1 MGISYWSA
9 YVVSSELFGCCCLV
23 LALCRRCLAV
33 PVPGHLCVGWLGR
46 AGSRRMNGGEGP
58 SPVMRSAFLG
68 LCPQCGAQTIFGTH
82 IVRFEP
88 RCRGCGLDY
97 SQFNVGDGPA
107 AFLILI
113 VGAIITALALFVRSE
128 EHTSELQ
135 SL

>member
-1 MGISYWSA
+1 
-9 YVVSSELFGCCCLV
+9 
-23 LALCRRCLAV
+23 
-33 PVPGHLCVGWLGR
+33 
-46 AGSRRMNGGEGP
+46 MNGGEGP

-113 VGAIITALALFVRSE
+113 VGAIITALALVVEVSFHPPFWAHMLLWIPLTTVAVVGTLRAAKAALLILEYRHKAREGRS
-128 EHTSELQ
+128 Q
-135 SL
+135 SPQAKQARDL

>member
-1 MGISYWSA
+1 
-9 YVVSSELFGCCCLV
+9 
-23 LALCRRCLAV
+23 
-33 PVPGHLCVGWLGR
+33 
-46 AGSRRMNGGEGP
+46 MNGGEGP

-107 AFLILI
+107 AFLILN
-113 VGAIITALALFVRSE
+113 VGALINALAMVVGVSFPPTFWAHIMLWRHANTVSVGG
-128 EHTSELQ
+128 
-135 SL
+135 SLPPRPDALIHR

>member
-1 MGISYWSA
+1 
-9 YVVSSELFGCCCLV
+9 
-23 LALCRRCLAV
+23 
-33 PVPGHLCVGWLGR
+33 
-46 AGSRRMNGGEGP
+46 MNGGEGP

-97 SQFNVGDGPA
+97 SQLNVGDGPA

-113 VGAIITALALFVRSE
+113 VGARSE

-135 SL
+135 SPMRNSSAVFCLKQKNGAQQLTQH

>member
-97 SQFNVGDGPA
+97 SQFNVGDG
-107 AFLILI
+107 
-113 VGAIITALALFVRSE
+113 RSE

-135 SL
+135 SLMRLSYAVFCLK

>member
-1 MGISYWSA
+1 MYGDHRDLHGLT
-9 YVVSSELFGCCCLV
+9 LFPYTTLF
-23 LALCRRCLAV
+23 R
-33 PVPGHLCVGWLGR
+33 
-46 AGSRRMNGGEGP
+46 SGGEGP

-68 LCPQCGAQTIFGTH
+68 LCPQCGEQTIFGTH

-113 VGAIITALALFVRSE
+113 VGAIITALALVEIGRA
-128 EHTSELQ
+128 HV
-135 SL
+135 